1 MPEEAQFMAISAFLL
16 VLSTTAAAT
25 GPVFPATD
33 DPNEKVRC
41 VREKVT
47 GSLIQSRKVCHT
59 EKEWRRIRN
68 DAESEARRITQ
79 PGTLNER
86 NGG

>member
-1 MPEEAQFMAISAFLL
+1 MAISAL
-16 VLSTTAAAT
+16 VLLLATAAPDA
-25 GPVFPATD
+25 GPAFPATN

-59 EKEWRRIRN
+59 EREWRRIRN
-68 DAESEARRITQ
+68 DAEGEARRITQ
-79 PGTLNER
+79 PGTLNDR
-86 NGG
+86 NG